1 MKDYAVQT
9 VEVGG
14 VPYTEYRC
22 PPQVEEEVIITIEFK
37 PEVHYLDDYSYPQPK
52 FIFQEEVAILKELTF
67 VDAPNPLEEVD
78 FYPIRAMELVERKL
92 SNGRLAEA
100 PYWLYGLRSTKG
112 TRELMWFSEDELI
125 RTRSSRASKRRILEK

>member
-1 MKDYAVQT
+1 MEEYIAQT
-9 VEVGG
+9 LDAFGI
-14 VPYTEYRC
+14 PHTEYRC
-22 PPQVEEEVIITIEFK
+22 SPEVEEQVIITIEFK
-37 PEVHYLDDYSYPQPK
+37 PEIHYLDDYSYPQPK
-52 FIFQEEVAILKELTF
+52 FIFQEEVAILKGFALGDT
-67 VDAPNPLEEVD
+67 PNALEEVN

-125 RTRSSRASKRRILEK
+125 SKREVLGQVNEEF

>member
-1 MKDYAVQT
+1 MEEYAVQT

-37 PEVHYLDDYSYPQPK
+37 PEVHYLDDYSYPQPQFVFK
-52 FIFQEEVAILKELTF
+52 QEVAILKRVPLGDT
-67 VDAPNPLEEVD
+67 PNPLEEVD

-100 PYWLYGLRSTKG
+100 PYWLYGLRSNKG
-112 TRELMWFSEDELI
+112 TRELMWFSEEELI
-125 RTRSSRASKRRILEK
+125 SKREVLGQVNQEF